1 MFVWTAGEI
10 LLQSTMNGCNERYYE
25 VRDLSIKNGLT
36 DDQICHI
43 PSVGATTACVVR
55 KVPGERKTIKNEE
68 GETTGESGITSAL
81 SYYLTN
87 KSTIMKKFLQISRAI
102 LSLSIITLISIAI
115 CAVVSLLVL
124 YVFGIN
130 DDTIRWCAS
139 IMLFGTILVALLL
152 GAFD

>member
-25 VRDLSIKNGLT
+25 VRDLSIK
-36 DDQICHI
+36 
-43 PSVGATTACVVR
+43 PSVGATTACIVR

-87 KSTIMKKFLQISRAI
+87 KSTIMKKFLRISRAI